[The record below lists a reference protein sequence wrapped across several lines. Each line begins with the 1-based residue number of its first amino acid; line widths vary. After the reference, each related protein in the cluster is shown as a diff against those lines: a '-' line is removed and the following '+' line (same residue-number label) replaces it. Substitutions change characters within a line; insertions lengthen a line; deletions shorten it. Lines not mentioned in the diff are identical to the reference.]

1 MIGPSILP
9 KPAVLLIT
17 LLSLGQLGAE
27 PALAQSQL
35 TIGVRTD
42 APPFSYLAE
51 PNPEGRLTDYSPEQ
65 ASGEVYTGYMVNI
78 CASVLEEMQKTR
90 EFSVSW
96 VPVPARDRFTALED
110 GQINILCDPATITQE
125 RLSIPGVLVSPPVY
139 LSGVGRAET
148 TRDQWAGHWPCIG
161 PIAGVVEGTTAP
173 RSVRLIAE
181 SFGFGETFSPRVL
194 AHPDVDSVTLDADEK
209 ESLTRCPSA
218 VAKITRDVGPLAEYV
233 SEDIN
238 QTDPAAAYVVRS
250 YPDHEALAKALCDG
264 EIYYSVGDL
273 EIVTLA
279 LKSYMEKEPDC
290 PARSDPQV
298 YSEERYGIFI
308 RLSNQMD
315 DADQLALAFLQQLT
329 IDIHKGQDSILVR
342 SFSDNFDR
350 QKISRSL
357 DLFLWNLVAGAN

>member
-1 MIGPSILP
+1 MAMIMLKSTTKIF
-9 KPAVLLIT
+9 
-17 LLSLGQLGAE
+17 
-27 PALAQSQL
+27 ALAMLTWQFGTTSAEAQADL

-42 APPFSYLAE
+42 APPFSYLAK
-51 PNPEGRLTDYSPEQ
+51 PDREGRLTSDSQPV

-78 CASVLEEMQKTR
+78 CATVLEEMQKSR
-90 EFSVSW
+90 EFTVDW
-96 VPVPARDRFTALED
+96 RPVEAKNRFTELKD
-110 GQINILCDPATITQE
+110 GKINILCDPATITQK
-125 RLSIPGVLVSPPVY
+125 RLAIPGVLVSPPVY

-181 SFGFGETFSPRVL
+181 KFGFGETFSPIVL
-194 AHPDVDSVTLDADEK
+194 AHPQVDKIVLNAEEK
-209 ESLTRCPSA
+209 DDMTRCRSA
-218 VAKITRDVGPLAEYV
+218 VAEVTRNVGPLAAYFSPDSAE
-233 SEDIN
+233 
-238 QTDPAAAYVVRS
+238 TDASAAYVVRS

-279 LKSYMEKEPDC
+279 LKSYMEDRPDC
-290 PARSDPQV
+290 QAQADPEV

-308 RLSNQMD
+308 HLSDRMD
-315 DADQLALAFLQQLT
+315 TSDQLALAFLQQLS
-329 IDIHKGQDSILVR
+329 IAIHKGHDSILVR

-357 DLFLWNLVAGAN
+357 DLFLWNLVAGAD